1 MKSRRVAILILLASI
16 FAAQTTF
23 AQSQFKFK
31 EVLKTGDAAPV
42 PPQLGSVLESNFDDQ
57 GRVALIADGGVIL
70 KSGDQIIPIA
80 GPGDPAP
87 GGGTFLSFTTPSLGP
102 QGQLLFTSIVG
113 FSGSVASKAFL
124 YSNGSISQL
133 LPNGMVA
140 DTGEL
145 VFPASATFA
154 RNGDMLITDST
165 PQVFATYLLSNN
177 TLTRVMGPGDVS
189 PENGDVIAVILGA
202 TVNSSRQVVITAET
216 FGASQAMF
224 LWSAGTVTEIIDTS
238 AFMAD
243 GVRLSFFENPSINDF
258 GQVVFSAISDSSAD
272 SGIYTYFNGQL
283 SLLIPEFT
291 ALPDGSKLE
300 TALTTS
306 VNNAGR
312 IAFSALTTAATN
324 NNGVFL
330 FANGQITS
338 VAITGQAAP
347 DGGIFRQGVEA
358 GGAINSS
365 GQVLFTGAGS
375 QHGIALYLFSA
386 NQLSRVIGQGDP
398 IARQP
403 AFVFPT
409 TTAIAAGDV
418 LLISD
423 TTFPGGASAYTA
435 TARGNPRGRTRLVV
449 HEGESIGADGVIDF
463 LLGSSMNESGGV
475 IAGVGTSNALAAV
488 LSDDKTSLQVVAD
501 GAAGSAVKPTD
512 NTQAINNLGEIAF
525 TGFAPATQT
534 AGVFLNSGGQTRLLL
549 DAATPLPGG
558 GAISGNIPNLSLNSL
573 DQIAFMAQPSSGPV
587 GIFVAANGAI
597 TPLAIDGTPAPGGG
611 NFRLFFGPS
620 FDLLRGGPVIDDHG
634 DVAFGSRLTS
644 VPVGGILGF
653 GGIFLY
659 KDGVVSRI
667 AGPNDP
673 SPDGGV
679 FLFADSPSINSS
691 GDVAFFGETSAFS
704 FGAFVYSKGKIT
716 QVAIAGDFVN
726 GIRLSFVDLPVINDN
741 GHVGFTASVFDG
753 NDHIDANHQF
763 LPSLFLHNLIFL
775 AAPTGD
781 KSAETSDWAESA
793 PGAPPAPERMKA
805 IRAQNDKALARR
817 AHKASVQN
825 MKTKP

>member
-1 MKSRRVAILILLASI
+1 MQSRRIVILMFLAVL
-16 FAAQTTF
+16 FAAQAGF
-23 AQSQFKFK
+23 AQSAYKFK
-31 EVLKTGDAAPV
+31 KVFETGDAAPV
-42 PPQLGSVLESNFDDQ
+42 PQQLGSVHEFDLDDQ
-57 GRVALIADGGVIL
+57 GRMALIADGGLIL
-70 KSGDQIIPIA
+70 KSGDQIIPVA
-80 GPGDPAP
+80 GPEDPAP
-87 GGGTFLSFTTPSLGP
+87 GGGTFVSFTTPSLGP
-102 QGQLLFTSIVG
+102 QGQIAFTALVSLPDT
-113 FSGSVASKAFL
+113 VASRAFL

-154 RNGDMLITDST
+154 RNGDMLIADST
-165 PQVFATYLLSNN
+165 PQVFSIYVLSNN
-177 TLTRVMGPGDVS
+177 TLTRVIGPGDEVT
-189 PENGDVIAVILGA
+189 EFGDVIAVILGA
-202 TVNSSRQVVITAET
+202 TLNSSRQVVITAET
-216 FGASQAMF
+216 FEASQAMF
-224 LWSAGTVTEIIDTS
+224 LWSAGTVTKIIDTS
-238 AFMAD
+238 TFMAD
-243 GVRLSFFENPSINDF
+243 GVRPSFFENPSINDF
-258 GQVVFSAISDSSAD
+258 GQVVFSVISDSSAD
-272 SGIYTYFNGQL
+272 SGIYTFSNGQL
-283 SLLIPEFT
+283 SLLVPEFT
-291 ALPDGSKLE
+291 ALPDGSGLE
-300 TALTTS
+300 IAFTTS
-306 VNNAGR
+306 VNNAGQ
-312 IAFSALTTAATN
+312 IAFSALTTAAIN

-338 VAITGQAAP
+338 VATAGHAAP
-347 DGGIFRQGVEA
+347 DGGIFRQGGEA
-358 GGAINSS
+358 GAAINSS
-365 GQVLFTGAGS
+365 GQILFTGAGS

-386 NQLSRVIGQGDP
+386 NQLSRAIGQGDP

-409 TTAIAAGDV
+409 TTAIATGDV

-435 TARGNPRGRTRLVV
+435 TARGNPRDRTRLVV

-463 LLGSSMNESGGV
+463 LLGSSMNQSGEV
-475 IAGVGTSNALAAV
+475 IAGVGTADAGAAV
-488 LSDDKTSLQVVAD
+488 LLDDKTSLQVVAD
-501 GAAGSAVKPTD
+501 GTAGSAVEPAD
-512 NTQAINNLGEIAF
+512 NTQAINNVGEIAF

-558 GAISGNIPNLSLNSL
+558 GTISGNIPNLSLNSL

-597 TPLAIDGTPAPGGG
+597 TPLAIDGAPAPGGG
-611 NFRLFFGPS
+611 NFQLFFGPS
-620 FDLLRGGPVIDDHG
+620 FDPLRGGPVIDDHG

-644 VPVGGILGF
+644 VPVGGTLGF

-667 AGPNDP
+667 AGPDDP

-691 GDVAFFGETSAFS
+691 GDVAFFGETSAFG

-726 GIRLSFVDLPVINDN
+726 GIRLDFVDLPVINDN

-753 NDHIDANHQF
+753 NEHIDGNHLF
-763 LPSLFLHNLIFL
+763 FPSLFLHNIIFL
-775 AAPTGD
+775 AAPADD
-781 KSAETSDWAESA
+781 KSADTSDLAEA
-793 PGAPPAPERMKA
+793 AAGAPPAPEHIKA

-817 AHKASVQN
+817 HHKASGQN
-825 MKTKP
+825 LKTNP

>member
-1 MKSRRVAILILLASI
+1 MKSRKFAVLTLLAAI
-16 FAAQTTF
+16 FAAQAAF
-23 AQSQFKFK
+23 AQSAYRFKKVF
-31 EVLKTGDAAPV
+31 ETGDAAPV
-42 PPQLGSVLESNFDDQ
+42 PPQLGSVLEFNFDDQ
-57 GRVALIADGGVIL
+57 GRVALIADGGLIL
-70 KSGDQIIPIA
+70 KSGDQIIPVA

-87 GGGTFLSFTTPSLGP
+87 GGGTFFSFTMPSLGA
-102 QGQLLFTSIVG
+102 QGQIAFTAVVSLPG
-113 FSGSVASKAFL
+113 TVASRAFL

-154 RNGDMLITDST
+154 RNGDMVITDST
-165 PQVFATYLLSNN
+165 VQTFATYLLSNN
-177 TLTRVMGPGDVS
+177 TLTRVMGPGDES

-202 TVNSSRQVVITAET
+202 TLNSSKQVVITAET
-216 FGASQAMF
+216 FGATQAMF

-238 AFMAD
+238 TFMAD
-243 GVRLSFFENPSINDF
+243 GVRPSFFENPSINDS
-258 GQVVFSAISDSSAD
+258 GEVVFSLSSSSSAD
-272 SGIYTYFNGQL
+272 SGIYTFSNGQL
-283 SLLIPEFT
+283 SLLVPEFT
-291 ALPDGSKLE
+291 ALPDGSELE
-300 TALTTS
+300 MAFTTS
-306 VNNAGR
+306 VNNAGQ

-330 FANGQITS
+330 FANGQITN
-338 VAITGQAAP
+338 VALTGQAAP

-365 GQVLFTGAGS
+365 GQVLFIGAGS

-398 IARQP
+398 IPRQP
-403 AFVFPT
+403 TFVFPT

-423 TTFPGGASAYTA
+423 TTFPGGAGAYTA

-463 LLGSSMNESGGV
+463 LLGSSMNQSGEV
-475 IAGVGTSNALAAV
+475 IAGVGTSNALAAL

-501 GAAGSAVKPTD
+501 GAAGSAVEPTD
-512 NTQAINNLGEIAF
+512 NTQAINNVGEIAF
-525 TGFAPATQT
+525 IGFAPATQT
-534 AGVFLNSGGQTRLLL
+534 AGVFLNSGGQTSLLL
-549 DAATPLPGG
+549 DAATPLPDGSV
-558 GAISGNIPNLSLNSL
+558 ISSNIPNLSLNSL
-573 DQIAFMAQPSSGPV
+573 DQIAFMAQPSSGPI

-597 TPLAIDGTPAPGGG
+597 TPLAIDGAPAPGGG
-611 NFRLFFGPS
+611 NFQLFFGPS
-620 FDLLRGGPVIDDHG
+620 FDPLRGGPVINDHG

-644 VPVGGILGF
+644 VPVGGVFGF

-667 AGPNDP
+667 AGPDDP

-691 GDVAFFGETSAFS
+691 GDVAFFGDTSVFS
-704 FGAFVYSKGKIT
+704 VGAFVYSKGKIT

-741 GHVGFTASVFDG
+741 GHVGFTANLFDPNIG
-753 NDHIDANHQF
+753 FMAG
-763 LPSLFLHNLIFL
+763 LFGKTGIFL

-781 KSAETSDWAESA
+781 KSADTSDWVESA
-793 PGAPPAPERMKA
+793 PGAPPS
-805 IRAQNDKALARR
+805 L
-817 AHKASVQN
+817 
-825 MKTKP
+825 

>member
-1 MKSRRVAILILLASI
+1 MKSRKFAVLTLLAAI
-16 FAAQTTF
+16 FAAQTAF
-23 AQSQFKFK
+23 AQSAYKFK
-31 EVLKTGDAAPV
+31 KVFETGDAAPV
-42 PPQLGSVLESNFDDQ
+42 PPQLGSVLEFNFDDQ
-57 GRVALIADGGVIL
+57 GRVAMIADGGVIL
-70 KSGDQIIPIA
+70 KSGDQIIPLA

-87 GGGTFLSFTTPSLGP
+87 GGGTFVSFTTPSLGP
-102 QGQLLFTSIVG
+102 QGQIAFTALVSLPDT
-113 FSGSVASKAFL
+113 VASRAFL

-140 DTGEL
+140 NTGEL

-154 RNGDMLITDST
+154 RNGDMLIADST

-189 PENGDVIAVILGA
+189 PENGDVIAVVLGA
-202 TVNSSRQVVITAET
+202 TLNSSRQVVITAET

-238 AFMAD
+238 TFMAD
-243 GVRLSFFENPSINDF
+243 GVRPSFFENASINDF
-258 GQVVFSAISDSSAD
+258 GQVVFSVISDSSAD
-272 SGIYTYFNGQL
+272 SGIYTFSNGQL
-283 SLLIPEFT
+283 SLLVPEFT
-291 ALPDGSKLE
+291 ALPDGSGLE
-300 TALTTS
+300 TAFTTS
-306 VNNAGR
+306 VNNAGQ

-463 LLGSSMNESGGV
+463 LLGS
-475 IAGVGTSNALAAV
+475 
-488 LSDDKTSLQVVAD
+488 
-501 GAAGSAVKPTD
+501 
-512 NTQAINNLGEIAF
+512 
-525 TGFAPATQT
+525 
-534 AGVFLNSGGQTRLLL
+534 L
-549 DAATPLPGG
+549 DEP
-558 GAISGNIPNLSLNSL
+558 
-573 DQIAFMAQPSSGPV
+573 
-587 GIFVAANGAI
+587 
-597 TPLAIDGTPAPGGG
+597 
-611 NFRLFFGPS
+611 
-620 FDLLRGGPVIDDHG
+620 
-634 DVAFGSRLTS
+634 
-644 VPVGGILGF
+644 
-653 GGIFLY
+653 
-659 KDGVVSRI
+659 
-667 AGPNDP
+667 
-673 SPDGGV
+673 
-679 FLFADSPSINSS
+679 
-691 GDVAFFGETSAFS
+691 
-704 FGAFVYSKGKIT
+704 
-716 QVAIAGDFVN
+716 
-726 GIRLSFVDLPVINDN
+726 IR
-741 GHVGFTASVFDG
+741 
-753 NDHIDANHQF
+753 
-763 LPSLFLHNLIFL
+763 
-775 AAPTGD
+775 
-781 KSAETSDWAESA
+781 
-793 PGAPPAPERMKA
+793 
-805 IRAQNDKALARR
+805 
-817 AHKASVQN
+817 
-825 MKTKP
+825 

>member
-1 MKSRRVAILILLASI
+1 MKVRKFAVLTLLAAI
-16 FAAQTTF
+16 FAAQTAF
-23 AQSQFKFK
+23 AQSAYKFK
-31 EVLKTGDAAPV
+31 KVFETGDAAPV
-42 PPQLGSVLESNFDDQ
+42 PPQLGSVHEFDFDDQ
-57 GRVALIADGGVIL
+57 GRVAMIADGGVVL
-70 KSGDQIIPIA
+70 KSGDQIIPVA

-102 QGQLLFTSIVG
+102 QGQIAFTALVSLPDT
-113 FSGSVASKAFL
+113 VASRVFL

-154 RNGDMLITDST
+154 RNGDMVIADST
-165 PQVFATYLLSNN
+165 PQTFATYLLSNN
-177 TLTRVMGPGDVS
+177 TLTRVMGPGDES
-189 PENGDVIAVILGA
+189 PETGDVIAVILGA
-202 TVNSSRQVVITAET
+202 TLNSSRQVVITAET
-216 FGASQAMF
+216 FDATQAMF

-238 AFMAD
+238 TFMAD
-243 GVRLSFFENPSINDF
+243 GVRPSFFENPSINDS
-258 GQVVFSAISDSSAD
+258 GEVVFSLISSSSAD
-272 SGIYTYFNGQL
+272 SGIYTFSNGQL
-283 SLLIPEFT
+283 SLLVPEFT
-291 ALPDGSKLE
+291 ALPDGSGLE
-300 TALTTS
+300 TAFTTS
-306 VNNAGR
+306 VNNAGQ
-312 IAFSALTTAATN
+312 IAFLALTTAATN

-338 VAITGQAAP
+338 VAIEGQAAP
-347 DGGIFRQGVEA
+347 DGGVFKQEVET

-365 GQVLFTGAGS
+365 GQVLFLGNGS

-386 NQLSRVIGQGDP
+386 NQLSRAIGQGDTIP
-398 IARQP
+398 RQP

-409 TTAIAAGDV
+409 TTAIGAGDV

-435 TARGNPRGRTRLVV
+435 IARGNPRGRTRLVF

-463 LLGSSMNESGGV
+463 LLRSSMNQSGEV

-501 GAAGSAVKPTD
+501 GAAGSAVEPAD
-512 NTQAINNLGEIAF
+512 NTQAINNVGEIAF

-558 GAISGNIPNLSLNSL
+558 GAISSNIANLSLNSL

-587 GIFVAANGAI
+587 GIFAAAKGVI
-597 TPLAIDGTPAPGGG
+597 TPLAIDGAPAPGGG
-611 NFRLFFGPS
+611 NFQLFFGPS
-620 FDLLRGGPVIDDHG
+620 FDFFLRLGPVIDDHG
-634 DVAFGSRLTS
+634 DVAFGSLLAS
-644 VPVGGILGF
+644 VPVGGVLGT

-667 AGPNDP
+667 AGPDDP

-679 FLFADSPSINSS
+679 FLLADSPSINSS
-691 GDVAFFGETSAFS
+691 GDVAFFGETSAFG

-726 GIRLSFVDLPVINDN
+726 GIGLAFVDLPVINDN
-741 GHVGFTASVFDG
+741 GHVGFTASLLEGNNVFNPNFFIPALFG
-753 NDHIDANHQF
+753 NSA
-763 LPSLFLHNLIFL
+763 IFL
-775 AAPTGD
+775 AAPKGD
-781 KSAETSDWAESA
+781 KSADTSDWAESA
-793 PGAPPAPERMKA
+793 PGAPPSLERMKA
-805 IRAQNDKALARR
+805 IRAQNDKALSRR
-817 AHKASVQN
+817 LRKASGQN
-825 MKTKP
+825 VKTNP

>member
-1 MKSRRVAILILLASI
+1 MFLAAL
-16 FAAQTTF
+16 FAAQTGF
-23 AQSQFKFK
+23 AQPAYKFK
-31 EVLKTGDAAPV
+31 KVFETGDAAPV
-42 PPQLGSVLESNFDDQ
+42 PQQLGSVLESNFDDD
-57 GRVALIADGGVIL
+57 GRVALIADGGLIL
-70 KSGDQIIPIA
+70 KSGDHIIPVA
-80 GPGDPAP
+80 GPGDSAP
-87 GGGTFLSFTTPSLGP
+87 GGGTFLSLTTPSLGP
-102 QGQLLFTSIVG
+102 QGQILFTALVG
-113 FSGSVASKAFL
+113 FSDGTVASRAFL
-124 YSNGSISQL
+124 YSNGRISQL
-133 LPNGMVA
+133 LPKGMVA

-145 VFPASATFA
+145 VFPSSATFA
-154 RNGDMLITDST
+154 RNGEMLIADST
-165 PQVFATYLLSNN
+165 PQVFAIYLLSNN
-177 TLTRVMGPGDVS
+177 TLTRVIGPGDEVT
-189 PENGDVIAVILGA
+189 EFGDVIAVILGA
-202 TVNSSRQVVITAET
+202 TLNSSRQVVITAET

-224 LWSAGTVTEIIDTS
+224 LWSAGTVTKIIDTS
-238 AFMAD
+238 TFMAD
-243 GVRLSFFENPSINDF
+243 GVRPSLLENPSINDF
-258 GQVVFSAISDSSAD
+258 GQVVFSVISDSSAD
-272 SGIYTYFNGQL
+272 SGIYTFSNGQL
-283 SLLIPEFT
+283 SLLVPKFT
-291 ALPDGSKLE
+291 ALPDGSGLE
-300 TALTTS
+300 TAFTTS
-306 VNNAGR
+306 VNNAGQ

-330 FANGQITS
+330 FANGQITN
-338 VAITGQAAP
+338 VAVGGQAAP

-375 QHGIALYLFSA
+375 QHGIALYLSSA

-463 LLGSSMNESGGV
+463 LSGSSMNQSGEA

-501 GAAGSAVKPTD
+501 GAAGSAVEPTD

-534 AGVFLNSGGQTRLLL
+534 AGVFLSSGGQTRLLL

-558 GAISGNIPNLSLNSL
+558 GTISGNIANLSLNSL

-587 GIFVAANGAI
+587 GTFVAANGAI
-597 TPLAIDGTPAPGGG
+597 TPLAIDGAPAPGGG
-611 NFRLFFGPS
+611 NFNLFFGPN
-620 FDLLRGGPVIDDHG
+620 FDPLRGGPVINDHG
-634 DVAFGSRLTS
+634 DVAFGSRLSS

-667 AGPNDP
+667 AGPDDP

-679 FLFADSPSINSS
+679 FVFADSPSINSS

-726 GIRLSFVDLPVINDN
+726 GSRLSFVDLPVINDN
-741 GHVGFTASVFDG
+741 GHVGFTASILDG
-753 NDHIDANHQF
+753 NHHIDGN
-763 LPSLFLHNLIFL
+763 LLSSLFLHNAIFV
-775 AAPTGD
+775 AAPAD
-781 KSAETSDWAESA
+781 DNRADTSDGVRSA
-793 PGAPPAPERMKA
+793 PGAPPAPELVKA
-805 IRAQNDKALARR
+805 IRAQNDKALSRR
-817 AHKASVQN
+817 HRDPSKQN
-825 MKTKP
+825 VKSNP